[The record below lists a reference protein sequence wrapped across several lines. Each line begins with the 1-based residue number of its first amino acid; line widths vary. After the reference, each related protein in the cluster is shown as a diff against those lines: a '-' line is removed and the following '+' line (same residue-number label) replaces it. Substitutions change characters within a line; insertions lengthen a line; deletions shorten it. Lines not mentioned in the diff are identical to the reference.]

1 MILITLA
8 LFLISCTVLV
18 VSGSYLVKLI
28 IRIASYLKLSEFTV
42 AFIIMAFFTSI
53 PELFVGISSAP
64 ELFVGISSALR
75 GNPALSLANVIGSNI
90 VDVTLIIG
98 IAALLGRGIKIKNQF
113 IKKDSLLMF
122 LIALVPLA
130 LLIADQTLSRIDG
143 VILVAIF
150 VMYMGYLIKERRKL
164 KKPVVADNQKN
175 IAIPISLFIVCLSI
189 LFLSANFVVEYA
201 LQLSLELLLPPLVI
215 GLFLVAIG
223 TSLPELIFETRAV
236 LAKKGDLAVGDAMG
250 SIVCN
255 STLVLGMTAIISP
268 ITASL
273 FTFLTSAIAMVIV
286 TFLFMMLV
294 RSKKGLSV
302 MGSVLLIL
310 LYILFILFESY
321 FKSRIV

>member
-18 VSGSYLVKLI
+18 VSGGYLVKLI

-53 PELFVGISSAP
+53 P